1 MSILLTPWFWVGF
14 SILVCVIAMAWSGN
28 RSAPSPRGPVGPG
41 GRRPPDTKHEHG
53 EYVDDPY
60 IR

>member
-1 MSILLTPWFWVGF
+1 MSILTAPWFWVGL
-14 SILVCVIAMAWSGN
+14 SLLVSAIAWAWFAARGSGEPPML
-28 RSAPSPRGPVGPG
+28 SGRGVG
-41 GRRPPDTKHEHG
+41 RAQETKHEHG